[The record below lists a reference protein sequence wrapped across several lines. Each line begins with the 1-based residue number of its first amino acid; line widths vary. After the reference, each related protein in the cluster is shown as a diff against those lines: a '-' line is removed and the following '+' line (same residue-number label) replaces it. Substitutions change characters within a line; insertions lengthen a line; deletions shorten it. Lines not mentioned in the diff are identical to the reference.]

1 MLFYINFSFS
11 HPYFNKPCGKWQTG
25 IFYLLF
31 VWSYAK
37 LMLDDIGIQEF
48 SGFEEA
54 GLAVQPSAGWYAG
67 QTIIRI

>member
-1 MLFYINFSFS
+1 MLSFFFLLTFPTKTL
-11 HPYFNKPCGKWQTG
+11 PYV
-25 IFYLLF
+25 FYLLF

-37 LMLDDIGIQEF
+37 LVLDDIGIQEF

-67 QTIIRI
+67 QTVIRI

>member
-1 MLFYINFSFS
+1 MAVFGSIKCQRWD
-11 HPYFNKPCGKWQTG
+11 FNKPFRKWQIG

-37 LMLDDIGIQEF
+37 LVLDYIGIQEF

-67 QTIIRI
+67 QTVIRI

>member
-1 MLFYINFSFS
+1 M
-11 HPYFNKPCGKWQTG
+11 
-25 IFYLLF
+25 LF

-37 LMLDDIGIQEF
+37 QVLDDIGIQEF

-67 QTIIRI
+67 QTVIRI